1 MPGYLFVPMKFSKQL
16 ATAIKTN
23 VSQALAEDLGAGDV
37 TAGIICESAVA
48 EATILAR
55 QPMVMSGQPWVSE
68 TFSQMAPE
76 ISIDWEYE
84 DGNHINENTEICV
97 IRGAARAI
105 LGAERTALN
114 FLQLLSATATL
125 TSQYVAAVAGTSAKV
140 LDTRKTI
147 PGLRQAQ
154 KYAVR
159 CGGGDNHRLGLY
171 DAILLK
177 ENHIMSAG
185 GIAEAISEARRHEK
199 NGSIEIEVESISEM
213 RTALTA
219 NVDRILLDNFNIKEL
234 QEAVEINER
243 EGIPPAALEASGG
256 ITLDNIRSIAKTGID
271 YISVGALTKNIKAI
285 DLSMRFRFAKPDADL
300 GSQ

>member
-1 MPGYLFVPMKFSKQL
+1 VPGYLLVPMKFSKQL

-23 VSQALAEDLGAGDV
+23 VSQALAEDLGTGDA
-37 TAGIICESAVA
+37 TAQIICESAVA
-48 EATILAR
+48 EATILSR

-68 TFSQMAPE
+68 TFCQMAPE

-147 PGLRQAQ
+147 PGMRQAQ

-159 CGGGDNHRLGLY
+159 CGGGDNHRFGLY

-185 GIAEAISEARRHEK
+185 GIAEAISEARRHVK

-271 YISVGALTKNIKAI
+271 YISVGALTKNISAI
-285 DLSMRFRFAKPDADL
+285 DLSMRFQLAEPDAD
-300 GSQ
+300 